1 MTSYNPDH
9 SHVSES
15 AMTAFLHLK
24 DLTDLTCIPGIGPVS
39 KEAII
44 SSNKNKAMECETGYA
59 LLGRFLAL
67 KKQNMSVVDHANA
80 FFHWL
85 EGCGLQHGHVNIHR
99 IVHCVAEKANLM
111 MDGLYSTSAWPEFH
125 AKKVAKVGSQSS
137 QRSQEPVH
145 KA

>member
-1 MTSYNPDH
+1 
-9 SHVSES
+9 
-15 AMTAFLHLK
+15 MTAFLHLK

-80 FFHWL
+80 FFRWL
-85 EGCGLQHGHVNIHR
+85 EECGLSAHHGVNIHR

>member
-15 AMTAFLHLK
+15 AMTTFLHLK
-24 DLTDLTCIPGIGPVS
+24 DLTDLTCIPGIGQVA
-39 KEAII
+39 KDQII
-44 SSNKNKAMECETGYA
+44 RHNANSDMPCDTGYA
-59 LLGRFLAL
+59 LLGRFLSF
-67 KKQNMSVVDHANA
+67 KKQDMSVVDHANA

-85 EGCGLQHGHVNIHR
+85 EECGLQHGHVNIHR